1 MQLFSHYRVLY
12 IEVFPNMRKTL
23 LSLVFG
29 LLVFAVPAFGQG
41 HGGGHSGGH
50 SNGGH
55 AQSAPKHDNQ
65 GRAAQHPS
73 KPVEKQFHST
83 QSREGYHTAEPRGVY
98 AQHWD
103 GHRFD
108 HDFYESHWGYGHP
121 FYWGHCGWY
130 GPRWGIGSYF
140 WYNGLYFTIIDTIP
154 TDWYDGQVVIIYDE
168 SCDCYYAVNQVYPG
182 IRIHVGIRF

>member
-1 MQLFSHYRVLY
+1 
-12 IEVFPNMRKTL
+12 MRKTL

-29 LLVFAVPAFGQG
+29 LLAFAVPAFGQG
-41 HGGGHSGGH
+41 HGGGHSGGGGH

-168 SCDCYYAVNQVYPG
+168 SCDCYYAVNQAYPG
-182 IRIHVGIRF
+182 VRIHVGIRF